1 MPEDPVNPEECLRS
15 LAAKALLWAHPDR
28 PLFPDSLRL
37 MAVANAFVM
46 LGLLPE
52 PRAEAILAD
61 HRSALEREGFGDVWG
76 VTEGELTVRPGTDGY
91 WQARMAGPGG
101 LREVPLLVAVAGV
114 CCPTSVAEVCFEWVK
129 LTSTGWR
136 LSFRATAPDPDPYRN
151 SPAPDAMGRA
161 MSEISLTDDAGQSH
175 DLRAEGVGWS
185 RDLSLGEQEWHGH
198 VEVARDPA
206 SRPEWFE
213 LAPTIGG
220 GSGRVAVP
228 SPAQVPVGRSDP
240 PWPTPAECY
249 LAALAPVTSI
259 SIEAR
264 GTVAEAGPEE
274 TAEIVATVADS
285 LIAVGALPVTSTLL
299 REVPGSAP
307 GWHAALAHR
316 WGRRAHQQATRFRAA
331 EHRRLVVHLP
341 LEHAT
346 AVIESVSAQDDLVSI
361 QLYGHPWVMGEYRP
375 MITPCFQ
382 VRAVDDAGN
391 EHEGMPGDWR
401 GFPGGEGWGNFWFW
415 PPVPSA
421 RKSIRVTVSTLWEAA
436 WAEIKLPRATA

>member
-1 MPEDPVNPEECLRS
+1 MD
-15 LAAKALLWAHPDR
+15 
-28 PLFPDSLRL
+28 
-37 MAVANAFVM
+37 
-46 LGLLPE
+46 
-52 PRAEAILAD
+52 
-61 HRSALEREGFGDVWG
+61 
-76 VTEGELTVRPGTDGY
+76 
-91 WQARMAGPGG
+91 
-101 LREVPLLVAVAGV
+101 
-114 CCPTSVAEVCFEWVK
+114 
-129 LTSTGWR
+129 
-136 LSFRATAPDPDPYRN
+136 
-151 SPAPDAMGRA
+151 RA
-161 MSEISLTDDAGQSH
+161 MSQISLTDDAGQSH

-220 GSGRVAVP
+220 GSGRVTVA

-240 PWPTPAECY
+240 PWPTPAEGY

-259 SIEAR
+259 SIETG
-264 GTVAEAGPEE
+264 GTVAKAGPEE
-274 TAEIVATVADS
+274 TADIVATVADS

-299 REVPGSAP
+299 REFPARGPA
-307 GWHAALAHR
+307 WHTHLAHQ
-316 WGRRAHQQATRFRAA
+316 WGRRAHQRASRFRAA
-331 EHRRLVVHLP
+331 EHRRLVVRLP

-361 QLYGHPWVMGEYRP
+361 RLYGHPWVYGEYVP
-375 MITPCFQ
+375 MIAPCFQ

-391 EHEGMPGDWR
+391 EHEAMPGGWR
-401 GFPGGEGWGNFWFW
+401 GFPGHEGNGNFWFW